1 MVMDNVG
8 NMNISMWF
16 MVNDPNDWFMVN
28 GENHVAQNQTI
39 PQKKKPEEG
48 GHDEHHPSQKEVPSG
63 KLTSLLKMVI
73 YSEFS
78 H

>member
-28 GENHVAQNQTI
+28 GEKHM
-39 PQKKKPEEG
+39 G
-48 GHDEHHPSQKEVPSG
+48 
-63 KLTSLLKMVI
+63 
-73 YSEFS
+73 
-78 H
+78 